1 MPDVL
6 IFIEIRLWAVAKQL
20 NNIDINVELGKFGV
34 VYSWVGS
41 QRTMQFAP

>member
-20 NNIDINVELGKFGV
+20 NNIEINVELGKFGV
-34 VYSWVGS
+34 VYSWVGR